1 MGPELEEMIEA
12 ARGEKPCDLLLKN
25 GRIVNV
31 FTEEIHEGNVAIY
44 KGRIAGIGD
53 YKAKEII
60 DLKGIYICP
69 GFFDGHVH
77 IESAMVPPPEYARAV
92 VPLGTTTVIIDPH
105 EIANVLGLE
114 GIKYMLETSNNLPL
128 NVFIMLSSCVP
139 ATDMETS
146 GARLSA
152 FDLKLL
158 LDEKSILGLGELMN
172 YPGVVHT
179 APEVMEKIRAAGDK
193 LIDGHAPRLMGKEL
207 NAYIAAGIKSDH
219 ECTTLEEARGKMR
232 MGMHIMIREGTTV
245 KNLKSLLPLV
255 KHQTIGRCSSRKTFF
270 VTDDRHPYDLL
281 REGHI
286 NFMVKTAIKS
296 GVDPVTAIQMATI
309 NGAEYFK
316 LGDLGAIAPG
326 YRADIVAFD
335 NFDDFNILSV
345 YKDGQL
351 VASDRKMLPGM
362 IKPVS
367 VPLRSTVNT
376 AWIEKED
383 FVVKAMGKFIKII
396 EVVPD
401 QLITKK
407 RIEEAKI
414 VKGRTISD
422 PERDILKV
430 AVIERH
436 LASGNTGL
444 GFVKGIGLKSG
455 AIASSVAHDSHNIVV
470 VGTNDED
477 MYSAAVKIVK
487 LQGGQV
493 VVENG
498 KVVEEL
504 PLPIAGLMTERKLE
518 EVENKIEALNSACQR
533 LGATAKDPFMV
544 LSFLAL
550 PVIPEIRVSDKGI
563 IDVVKFQLVPLFE
576 ET

>member
-1 MGPELEEMIEA
+1 MGPELEEMIDV
-12 ARGEKPCDLLLKN
+12 ARGEKPCELLLKN
-25 GRIVNV
+25 GKIVNV
-31 FTEEIHEGNVAIY
+31 FAGEIHDGNVAIY

-53 YKAKEII
+53 YKAKKII
-60 DLKGIYICP
+60 DLKGKYICP

-128 NVFIMLSSCVP
+128 NVFVMLSSCVP

-158 LDEKSILGLGELMN
+158 FDQKRILGLGELMN

-179 APEVMEKIRAAGDK
+179 VPEVMEKIRAAGDK
-193 LIDGHAPRLMGKEL
+193 PIDGHAPKLSGREL
-207 NAYIAAGIKSDH
+207 NAYVAAGIRSDH
-219 ECTTLEEARGKMR
+219 ECTTLEEAREKLR
-232 MGMHIMIREGTTV
+232 MGMYIMIREGTTT

-255 KHQTIGRCSSRKTFF
+255 KFGRGSSRKCFF

-286 NFMVKTAIKS
+286 NFMIKTAIKS

-316 LGDLGAIAPG
+316 LRDLGAVAPG
-326 YRADIVAFD
+326 YKADIVVLD
-335 NFDDFNILSV
+335 TFDDFNILSV
-345 YKDGQL
+345 FKDGRL
-351 VASDRKMLPGM
+351 VASDGKMRPGV
-362 IKPVS
+362 IRPVF

-376 AWIEKED
+376 AWIEKEHFKIEAKGR
-383 FVVKAMGKFIKII
+383 FVKVI
-396 EVVPD
+396 EIVPN
-401 QLITKK
+401 QLITRK
-407 RIEEAKI
+407 RIEEIKI
-414 VKGRTISD
+414 EEGEAISD
-422 PERDILKV
+422 SDRDILKV

-436 LASGNTGL
+436 SASGNTGL
-444 GFVKGIGLKSG
+444 GFVKGMGLKRG

-477 MYSAAVKIVK
+477 MYTAAVKIVK
-487 LQGGQV
+487 LQGGLV
-493 VVENG
+493 VVESG
-498 KVVEEL
+498 RVIEEL
-504 PLPIAGLMTERKLE
+504 PLPIAGLMTEKKLE
-518 EVENKIEALNSACQR
+518 EVEGKIEALNSACKR
-533 LGATAKDPFMV
+533 LGATIKDPFMV

-550 PVIPEIRVSDKGI
+550 PVIPEIRVGDKGI
-563 IDVVKFQLVPLFE
+563 IDVVTFQLVPLFE
-576 ET
+576 EE